1 MKHYNINRVL
11 VIPFGENGREAEVEI
26 SFNYYKSSYGDDADG
41 NRGIPSLELSSYDI
55 EVATTCLNRQKI
67 ADEEHNELY
76 KDAFSEVMRNW
87 ETWTYED

>member
-1 MKHYNINRVL
+1 MRLHTANRAL
-11 VIPFGENGREAEVEI
+11 ILAFGEENREADVEI
-26 SFNYYKSSYGDDADG
+26 TVKYYKTTYGEDADG

-55 EVATTCLNRQKI
+55 EVATTCLNGQKI
-67 ADEEHNELY
+67 AEEEHSELY